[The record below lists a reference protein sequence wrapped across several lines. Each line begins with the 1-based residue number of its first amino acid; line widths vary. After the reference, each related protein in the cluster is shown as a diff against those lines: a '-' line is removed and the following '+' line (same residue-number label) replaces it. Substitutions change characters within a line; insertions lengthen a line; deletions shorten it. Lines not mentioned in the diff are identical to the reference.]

1 MKIYFSNAGIWR
13 FAVKRTLQCALQ
25 YLAQPSDKLEM
36 SLSVVSEQQIKTL
49 NAKTRGVDRVT
60 DVLSFPAVE
69 AGRQV
74 IDVRK
79 FPSDINY
86 DTGRLNVGDV
96 VICLAQ
102 AKRQAQ
108 SFGHGVKREI
118 CFLAVHGLLHLLGY
132 DHENAQDEEQMT
144 ALQREILQKAGIT
157 R

>member
-1 MKIYFSNAGIWR
+1 MN
-13 FAVKRTLQCALQ
+13 LDE
-25 YLAQPSDKLEM
+25 LAETRSVRYDGTVYEQIPVVLTGAEEQARER
-36 SLSVVSEQQIKTL
+36 LSHDHAEGL
-49 NAKTRGVDRVT
+49 YRVT

-74 IDVRK
+74 IDARK

-108 SFGHGVKREI
+108 SFGHGVKREM

-132 DHENAQDEEQMT
+132 DHENARDEEQMT